1 MLDADTG
8 ARARLA
14 VAALALAFVVPA
26 SALSAEKPDEKKTE
40 TIIINGDPVRC
51 KIDRYTDNYIWII
64 PVFGDVELEPMRLSW
79 SALDPTTVR
88 QVRGKEERASAVEK
102 LLKEGGGDM
111 VEALRIRMK
120 NGTTFVALELRERS
134 THDELVVRRRNIPEA
149 RYARKTIKST
159 EIVMLPMTE
168 FYTREEIYQTEKA
181 EKNPETARDH
191 VALAEEMMKV
201 RNWVRAIEHFQ
212 RACILDENFVES
224 TKERIAEARTAKVAD
239 DVRNLDLKIRA
250 DYRAQRWRK
259 ALSRIDQL
267 SAFDPNSPI
276 RTKWDAKREEI
287 VANLLKDLRRQVVSS
302 YYQRMTDLVN
312 KRAYGL
318 VSDGE
323 IPGVVVTTKSMGAV
337 RGTLVSNDD
346 EFVVVESEGKTLR
359 IAKGLVSHV
368 KAVDLS
374 MKTRRSTFAE
384 SKDYVSDTSG
394 GVTADIVAAL
404 EKEYGKYGTTE
415 NPVSQETIKD
425 MWENR
430 LTWVI
435 TYTERGI
442 VKTGRVY
449 SFHEAEYKTGSWLRE
464 GAAINQAAGGGGNR
478 RGGRGGNSGNNGIE
492 TDPEKWWQSQRFDV
506 RANVLRA
513 IAAEALC
520 DVQNVINKRCPGCG
534 GTGFS
539 KQIGGMASGNMSAG
553 AKICATCRGMRLF
566 VKIRYR

>member
-1 MLDADTG
+1 MLAIHTG
-8 ARARLA
+8 TRARLA
-14 VAALALAFVVPA
+14 AAILAFAFVAPA
-26 SALSAEKPDEKKTE
+26 SALPAEKPDEKKIDTL
-40 TIIINGDPVRC
+40 IIRGDPVRC
-51 KIDRYTDNYIWII
+51 RIHRQSDKYIWII
-64 PVFGDVELEPMRLSW
+64 PVYGDVEIEPLRLPW
-79 SALDPTTVR
+79 SALHPTTVR
-88 QVRGKEERASAVEK
+88 QLRGKEARESAVEK
-102 LLKEGGGDM
+102 LLAEGGGDM
-111 VEALRIRMK
+111 VAALRIRMK

-149 RYARKTIKST
+149 RYARKIIAST
-159 EIVMLPMTE
+159 ETIMLPMTE

-201 RNWVRAIEHFQ
+201 RNWARAIEHFQ

-224 TKERIAEARTAKVAD
+224 TKERIDEAKTAKVAD
-239 DVRNLDLKIRA
+239 DVRGLDLKIRG

-287 VANLLKDLRRQVVSS
+287 VANLQKDLRRQVVSS
-302 YYQRMTDLVN
+302 YYQKMTDLVI
-312 KRAYGL
+312 KRAHGL
-318 VSDGE
+318 VSEGE
-323 IPGVVVTTKSMGAV
+323 IPGVVVTTKNLGAV
-337 RGTLVSNDD
+337 RGTLVSDDD

-374 MKTRRSTFAE
+374 VKNRRPTFAE
-384 SKDYVSDTSG
+384 SKDYVSDTDG
-394 GVTADIVAAL
+394 GITADIVAAL
-404 EKEYGKYGTTE
+404 VSEYRKYGTTA
-415 NPVSQETIKD
+415 NPVTQETIKE

-449 SFHEAEYKTGSWLRE
+449 SFHEAEYKTGTWLRE
-464 GAAINQAAGGGGNR
+464 GEAVGQTAGGGGNR
-478 RGGRGGNSGNNGIE
+478 RGGRGGNSGNSGFE
-492 TDPEKWWQSQRFDV
+492 MDPERWWKAQHFDV
-506 RANVLRA
+506 RANILRA

-520 DVQNVINKRCPGCG
+520 DVLDKINMRCPGCG

-539 KQIGGMASGNMSAG
+539 KQIHGLSQGNAG
-553 AKICATCRGMRLF
+553 VGARICATCRGMRIF